1 MYLYT
6 IEYNRLS
13 RSQKEEYK
21 TVAENARA
29 ALRNLERNRCKPYSY
44 HIISVERVGDD
55 DE

>member
-6 IEYNRLS
+6 IEYKRLS

-21 TVAENARA
+21 TVTENARV

-44 HIISVERVGDD
+44 RIINIERIAEED
-55 DE
+55 

>member
-6 IEYNRLS
+6 IEYKRLS

-21 TVAENARA
+21 TVAENARV
-29 ALRNLERNRCKPYSY
+29 ALRNLERYCCKPYSY
-44 HIISVERVGDD
+44 RIINVERVGDD